1 MGGKKLKSRFQ
12 MSGVRCQVSDVRCQV
27 SGVRC
32 QMSDIRYQISDVRKN
47 KGKETAKAENK
58 RAFRSIWFLY
68 AFAFADNCKLTT
80 DD

>member
-1 MGGKKLKSRFQ
+1 
-12 MSGVRCQVSDVRCQV
+12 
-27 SGVRC
+27 
-32 QMSDIRYQISDVRKN
+32 MSDIRYQISDVRKN